1 MSHTVQHAPKH
12 FQGFPGGGK
21 TYMQHERDMECGNL
35 HPPRGELTA
44 QARTHGRQSERDAN
58 ANSRTTK

>member
-21 TYMQHERDMECGNL
+21 TYMQRERDMECGNL
-35 HPPRGELTA
+35 HPPRGEVLEAVRLSRDNAPSRLTA
-44 QARTHGRQSERDAN
+44 PAN
-58 ANSRTTK
+58 AGI